1 MWIASA
7 LPIALGLHAQARKQ
21 PTSHGELVEYL
32 LTTEQPEM
40 EYETARCRPL
50 LTQEFMAF
58 LQQEIGA

>member
-1 MWIASA
+1 MWIAST
-7 LPIALGLHAQARKQ
+7 LLIALGLHAQARKP

-50 LTQEFMAF
+50 LTSEFMAF
-58 LQQEIGA
+58 LQKEIGA

>member
-1 MWIASA
+1 MWIALSM
-7 LPIALGLHAQARKQ
+7 LIVLGLHAQARKQ

-40 EYETARCRPL
+40 EYETAQCRPL
-50 LTQEFMAF
+50 LTSEFMAF